1 MDTTRFAKRVFCDG
15 NRWSIA
21 PLHPVFQGIFPWT
34 MMGFADKGLI

>member
-15 NRWSIA
+15 NRGSIA
-21 PLHPVFQGIFPWT
+21 PLHPVFWRRPLQT